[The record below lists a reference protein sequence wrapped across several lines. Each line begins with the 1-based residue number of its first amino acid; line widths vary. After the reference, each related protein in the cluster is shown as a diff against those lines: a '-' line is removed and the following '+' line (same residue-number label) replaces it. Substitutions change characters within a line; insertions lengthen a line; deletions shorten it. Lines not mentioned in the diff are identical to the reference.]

1 VKYRLFLHLRGGN
14 DPEAEGLYRWH
25 IWKRS
30 GARMQ
35 AGLKTDVYKSSTG
48 DYWAAA
54 ISLNQS
60 MALRGFDPDHAVPI
74 DEDGELFNGSHRVA
88 CALALG
94 IEEIHV
100 VNMPGKVWAP
110 AWGADWFR
118 TNGLDEGTIAALQA
132 SLSR

>member
-1 VKYRLFLHLRGGN
+1 MQAGIVT
-14 DPEAEGLYRWH
+14 DA
-25 IWKRS
+25 WKRS
-30 GARMQ
+30 
-35 AGLKTDVYKSSTG
+35 TN

-60 MALRGFDPDHAVPI
+60 MALHGFDPAHAVPI
-74 DEDGELFNGSHRVA
+74 DEDGELLNGSHRVA

-94 IEEIHV
+94 IEEIAV
-100 VNMPGKVWAP
+100 VNMAGKVWAP
-110 AWGADWFR
+110 AWDANWFR

>member
-1 VKYRLFLHLRGGN
+1 
-14 DPEAEGLYRWH
+14 
-25 IWKRS
+25 
-30 GARMQ
+30 MQ

-48 DYWAAA
+48 DYWSAA

-60 MALRGFDPDHAVPI
+60 MALRGFDPDHAVPV
-74 DEDGELFNGSHRVA
+74 DEDGELLNGSHRVA
-88 CALALG
+88 CAMALG

-110 AWGADWFR
+110 AWDAAWFR